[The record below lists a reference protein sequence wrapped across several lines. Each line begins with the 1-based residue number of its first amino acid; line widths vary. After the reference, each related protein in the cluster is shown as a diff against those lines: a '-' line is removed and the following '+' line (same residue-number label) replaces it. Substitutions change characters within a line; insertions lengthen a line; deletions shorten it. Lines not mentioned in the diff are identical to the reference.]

1 MAQTLKIT
9 LIVIVASVFLLAA
22 PVIATICKPIFVGGK
37 MCQLCCAVDGTS
49 CVVVNCN

>member
-22 PVIATICKPIFVGGK
+22 PVIATTCKTILVGGK
-37 MCQLCCAVDGTS
+37 FCQLCCADDGTQ
-49 CVVVNCN
+49 CVVVSCS